1 MIFIDT
7 NYFLRLLLQDDD
19 NQHKKAEKLFLEAA
33 EGKVLVFTSIIV
45 IFEIYWVLKSHY
57 KKTNRQ
63 IYEFLTKILKMRF
76 ISLPE
81 ANLLQE
87 TVQIFLQTNFGLED
101 CYHLI
106 YSKEFEAQ
114 NLATFDEKLLK
125 EFNK

>member
-63 IYEFLTKILKMRF
+63 IYEFLTKGVIPGGF
-76 ISLPE
+76 TPF
-81 ANLLQE
+81 NLLSD
-87 TVQIFLQTNFGLED
+87 G
-101 CYHLI
+101 
-106 YSKEFEAQ
+106 SK
-114 NLATFDEKLLK
+114 
-125 EFNK
+125 